1 MKQLNKTQS
10 LIFLAGGVLMVIGA
24 GCYAFMW
31 QEKVMC
37 WVFLLGT
44 VLFSLMQLMQSY
56 EGNNL
61 IIRRLKNIQA
71 IADLFFVLSGI
82 LMADS
87 AYQFLLP
94 LFNNRSGSGYLNYI
108 QYVYNKWVILLL
120 IAAILEIYTTHR
132 LAHELGKEEG
142 KE

>member
-1 MKQLNKTQS
+1 
-10 LIFLAGGVLMVIGA
+10 MVIGA

-31 QEKVMC
+31 QEKVVC

-56 EGNNL
+56 EGNNPV
-61 IIRRLKNIQA
+61 IRRLKSIQA

-132 LAHELGKEEG
+132 LAHELRKEEG